1 MSRHKIWMLG
11 AFSKDCENNVHR
23 CQNCEALFAIVW
35 RLEAAGEQHSGAV
48 LAHLAQV
55 EHQLVL
61 LYQIHKTQHS
71 VMDDDQLYEYKI
83 PTCL

>member
-1 MSRHKIWMLG
+1 MSRHEIGTLG
-11 AFSKDCENNVHR
+11 AFSEYCENDEHR
-23 CQNCEALFAIVW
+23 CQNCEALGVW

-61 LYQIHKTQHS
+61 LYQIH
-71 VMDDDQLYEYKI
+71 
-83 PTCL
+83 